1 MSYPVFGFH
10 GDVMAALTIPIP
22 ELIDG
27 AQAAWRCS
35 NDQGSP
41 FGFDALPIPG
51 RVLVA
56 LP

>member
-10 GDVMAALTIPIP
+10 GDVP
-22 ELIDG
+22 EVIDG

-35 NDQGSP
+35 NEQGSP
-41 FGFDALPIPG
+41 LGFDALPIPG
-51 RVLVA
+51 QVLVT